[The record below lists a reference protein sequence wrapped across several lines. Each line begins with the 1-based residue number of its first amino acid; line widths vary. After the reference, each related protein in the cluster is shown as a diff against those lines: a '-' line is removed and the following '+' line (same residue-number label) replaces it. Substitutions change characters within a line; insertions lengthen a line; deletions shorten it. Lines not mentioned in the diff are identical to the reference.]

1 MCLLTILNNKQ
12 LLLKKLD
19 TTTVSTH
26 VIMKLVSIHLQQCSS
41 KVFEPMNVYEKC
53 KVFMCSLRCSDSR
66 ADLLCLVAC
75 LNDVLRNKQTSRD
88 LRVILLKE
96 HISYLLKLASTSTS
110 ESSQPSEADNSML
123 LAVDT
128 SEGRQLVA
136 ALLDLFEAMVF
147 LVNDPEVNN
156 DPTGN

>member
-1 MCLLTILNNKQ
+1 M
-12 LLLKKLD
+12 
-19 TTTVSTH
+19 STH

-66 ADLLCLVAC
+66 TDLLCLVAC